1 MEVHILAISGSLRA
15 ASSNSVVIRAA
26 ALLAPPQVSVTA
38 YTGLASI
45 PPFNPDDDGDTL
57 PPAVMD
63 LRRRI
68 ATADAVLICSP
79 EYAHGVPGVL
89 KNALDWLVGGIEI
102 VDKPVALINA
112 SSRATIAQAQLAE
125 TLRTMK
131 ARVSDRAS
139 VTIPL
144 TGRPLDEFALAADY
158 ELASTLR
165 RALTALAF
173 QKPSGA
179 AAIS

>member
-1 MEVHILAISGSLRA
+1 MDILAISGSLRA

-38 YTGLASI
+38 YTGLVSI
-45 PPFNPDDDGDTL
+45 PPFNPDDDGDAV
-57 PPAVMD
+57 PPTVAD
-63 LRRRI
+63 LRSRI
-68 ATADAVLICSP
+68 ATAGAVLICSP

-112 SSRATIAQAQLAE
+112 SSRATIAQAQLA
-125 TLRTMK
+125 
-131 ARVSDRAS
+131 RVSDRAS

-165 RALTALAF
+165 RALAALAF
-173 QKPSGA
+173 EKPSGS